1 MSCRCRWFIRF
12 RHIRGFLCRVHR
24 GFFAPVWLV
33 RQFVSESIVWAVAS
47 VANWSERW
55 DKQLAERRKADGLD
69 WQLPPLEMLSLL
81 HEQMSAVDGVLEAF
95 GLHPLFKGWY
105 RSCEQDENGY
115 DKVFNIVTGET
126 SIEPEIKRYDICC
139 RLCYLRPEDY

>member
-1 MSCRCRWFIRF
+1 M
-12 RHIRGFLCRVHR
+12 
-24 GFFAPVWLV
+24 
-33 RQFVSESIVWAVAS
+33 
-47 VANWSERW
+47 
-55 DKQLAERRKADGLD
+55 D

-81 HEQMSAVDGVLEAF
+81 HEQMSAVDGVLGAF